1 MQLVSLRVQATLYI
15 ELSRHGVIDAGGDR
29 DGVHGVKID
38 EKDVVRHVVE
48 GGVFQHF
55 DLFLRVGDL
64 GLVENDG
71 FAVLEDAVVHVVHV
85 RLTNRRSFLDDLA
98 RLDIFD
104 VVEPSDFLIAI
115 HFRSVPP
122 FLFR

>member
-1 MQLVSLRVQATLYI
+1 MRVQATLYI

-85 RLTNRRSFLDDLA
+85 RLTIVDPVGPGEGDDREDDVDESVA
-98 RLDIFD
+98 RCAGDEFHVHVCFCL
-104 VVEPSDFLIAI
+104 L
-115 HFRSVPP
+115 
-122 FLFR
+122 L